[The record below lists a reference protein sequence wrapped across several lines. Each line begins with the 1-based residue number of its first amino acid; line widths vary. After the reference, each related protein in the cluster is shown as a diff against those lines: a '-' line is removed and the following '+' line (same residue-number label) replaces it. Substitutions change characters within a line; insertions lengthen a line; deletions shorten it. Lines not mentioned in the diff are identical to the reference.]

1 MIDIHLTAQEAH
13 ALYNVTAGIMRR
25 GASTPELGS
34 VARKLRGKVAA
45 IVCCDCGSRVVYS
58 QGGVSAAIATER
70 EPGLGV
76 PQTWNPTPTGR
87 RGTLKGGAPVRA
99 PPFKGGFLRQD
110 FDRADAYRHRSL
122 KPLLLLRLADARATC

>member
-25 GASTPELGS
+25 GAGTPELGS

-58 QGGVSAAIATER
+58 QGRCQRCYRYGKRTGARRPSDLEPHSNGAARHT
-70 EPGLGV
+70 
-76 PQTWNPTPTGR
+76 
-87 RGTLKGGAPVRA
+87 KGGCSRKS
-99 PPFKGGFLRQD
+99 PPL
-110 FDRADAYRHRSL
+110 
-122 KPLLLLRLADARATC
+122 